1 MRPFD
6 IGDDPGSVA
15 GSAFAMALG
24 RAFNKGHLSEGAIQD
39 FFEDLEQALAAL
51 EHGEPL
57 TEELPNFVGNIV
69 EMFSYGVEAGEK
81 QASGWSAAA
90 ADDRAEGPAPHW

>member
-15 GSAFAMALG
+15 GSAFAVALG

-39 FFEDLEQALAAL
+39 FFKDLEQALAAL

-69 EMFSYGVEAGEK
+69 ELFSYGVAGE
-81 QASGWSAAA
+81 QASGWGASA
-90 ADDRAEGPAPHW
+90 ADDRGEGPAPHW

>member
-15 GSAFAMALG
+15 GSAFAVALG

-39 FFEDLEQALAAL
+39 FFKDLEQALAAL

-57 TEELPNFVGNIV
+57 TEELPNFVGDIV
-69 EMFSYGVEAGEK
+69 ELFSYGVEAGE
-81 QASGWSAAA
+81 QATGWGTSA
-90 ADDRAEGPAPHW
+90 ADDRGEGPAPHW